1 MTDVGCIT
9 PYRNQL
15 ALLRRELERAGVS
28 CECGTVDAFQG
39 REKDVMLVSTVRRD
53 KLTDFLADP
62 RRLNVSITRARAKS
76 IVRGARAVLHDSP
89 AMWSLVNHPS
99 CLRERVDAE
108 TIAAEMAETGSAH

>member
-62 RRLNVSITRARAKS
+62 RRLNVSITRARAKCN
-76 IVRGARAVLHDSP
+76 VMGARAVHHESP